1 MFVQNV
7 RENDILFE
15 YYFVYLLN
23 GIFISQK
30 NILFKELEK
39 YLNKR
44 SFVLIILKT
53 IYRVKYLDLK
63 NVSVFWY
70 VYVLWDML
78 YGRCMF

>member
-1 MFVQNV
+1 M
-7 RENDILFE
+7 
-15 YYFVYLLN
+15 
-23 GIFISQK
+23 
-30 NILFKELEK
+30 
-39 YLNKR
+39 
-44 SFVLIILKT
+44 

>member
-44 SFVLIILKT
+44 SFVLIIKRF
-53 IYRVKYLDLK
+53 IE
-63 NVSVFWY
+63 
-70 VYVLWDML
+70 
-78 YGRCMF
+78 